1 MKEEMVD
8 RNTVER
14 NLKNLKNV
22 NVYIHPSFIVRR
34 TLVI

>member
-14 NLKNLKNV
+14 NLKNV